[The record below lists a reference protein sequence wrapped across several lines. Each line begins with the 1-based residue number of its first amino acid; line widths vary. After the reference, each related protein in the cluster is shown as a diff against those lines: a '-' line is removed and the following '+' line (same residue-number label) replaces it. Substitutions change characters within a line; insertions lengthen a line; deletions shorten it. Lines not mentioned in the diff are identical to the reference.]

1 MNSALSSYKGGRNG
15 CPKKG
20 AGFVGRSAGRC
31 SIDGLEWWVQP
42 GVRTG
47 QGDEAPPSKLEITI
61 KDRQH
66 GYETAGFTMPSQET
80 IVVVRN
86 QDSVTHGLA
95 STLFK
100 DVAVKVEGGTEVRGK
115 QFKSFHVDA
124 GKTMTLRFSTA
135 PSHFDPQTGGAESI
149 RHALWCD
156 IHPEVKGELFVIETR
171 GDIGG
176 G

>member
-1 MNSALSSYKGGRNG
+1 MRESRDGAVKSAVLFAVTVWAVLAGGHDIAYAQAAG
-15 CPKKG
+15 MG
-20 AGFVGRSAGRC
+20 A
-31 SIDGLEWWVQP
+31 L
-42 GVRTG
+42 
-47 QGDEAPPSKLEITI
+47 PSKVEITI

-80 IVVVRN
+80 IIVVRN

-100 DVAVKVEGGTEVRGK
+100 NISVKVEGGLEVRGK
-115 QFKSFHVDA
+115 QFKAFHVDA
-124 GKTMTLRFSTA
+124 GKTMTLRFATA
-135 PSHFDPQTGGAESI
+135 PSNFDPATGGAESI

>member
-1 MNSALSSYKGGRNG
+1 MSVRRYGMTEFTVPLALATLMAWTDGSTIASAQTKGM
-15 CPKKG
+15 
-20 AGFVGRSAGRC
+20 
-31 SIDGLEWWVQP
+31 
-42 GVRTG
+42 
-47 QGDEAPPSKLEITI
+47 EAPPSKVEITI

-80 IVVVRN
+80 IIVVRN

-100 DVAVKVEGGTEVRGK
+100 NIPVKVEGGLEVRGK
-115 QFKSFHVDA
+115 QFKAFHVDA
-124 GKTMTLRFSTA
+124 GKTMTLRFATA
-135 PSHFDPQTGGAESI
+135 PSNFDPLTGGAESI

-156 IHPEVKGELFVIETR
+156 IHPEVKGELYVIETR
-171 GDIGG
+171 GDGG

>member
-1 MNSALSSYKGGRNG
+1 MRIESRYGAVVSAVPWAVAVWAVLAGGQDLVHAQAKGM
-15 CPKKG
+15 
-20 AGFVGRSAGRC
+20 
-31 SIDGLEWWVQP
+31 
-42 GVRTG
+42 
-47 QGDEAPPSKLEITI
+47 EAPPSKIEIVI

-66 GYETAGFTMPSQET
+66 GFETAGMTMPSQDT
-80 IVVVRN
+80 IIVVRN
-86 QDSVTHGLA
+86 QDSVTHGVA

-100 DVAVKVEGGTEVRGK
+100 HLPVKVEGGTEVRGR
-115 QFKSFHVDA
+115 QFKAFHVEA
-124 GKTMTLRFSTA
+124 GKTMTLRFATA
-135 PSHFDPQTGGAESI
+135 PSNFDPATGGAESA

>member
-1 MNSALSSYKGGRNG
+1 MR
-15 CPKKG
+15 
-20 AGFVGRSAGRC
+20 VGRSGVVKSTVLFAVTAWAVLAGGHDIAY
-31 SIDGLEWWVQP
+31 SQAAGM
-42 GVRTG
+42 G
-47 QGDEAPPSKLEITI
+47 APPSKVEITI

-66 GYETAGFTMPSQET
+66 GYETAGFTMPSQDT
-80 IVVVRN
+80 IIVVRN

-100 DVAVKVEGGTEVRGK
+100 NAPVKVEGGLEVRGK

-124 GKTMTLRFSTA
+124 GKTMTLRFATA
-135 PSHFDPQTGGAESI
+135 PSNFDSATGGAESV

-171 GDIGG
+171 GDVGG

>member
-1 MNSALSSYKGGRNG
+1 MSVQRLGTTLFSIPFAIATVMVWNTNPDLVYAQAKGM
-15 CPKKG
+15 
-20 AGFVGRSAGRC
+20 
-31 SIDGLEWWVQP
+31 
-42 GVRTG
+42 
-47 QGDEAPPSKLEITI
+47 EAPPSKVEIII
-61 KDRQH
+61 KNRQH
-66 GYETAGFTMPSQET
+66 GYETAGFTMPSQDT
-80 IVVVRN
+80 IIVVRN

-100 DVAVKVEGGTEVRGK
+100 NIAVKVEGGTEVRGK

-135 PSHFDPQTGGAESI
+135 PSNFDPQTGGAESV
-149 RHALWCD
+149 RHVLWCD